1 MTAKIDGNVSPWM
14 KRQTMIDCTSAPIA
28 IIRVGNASA
37 SIAAVITRLRPS
49 TSATAPLNGA
59 VSATAS
65 VPAVMVALMTAA
77 LTENSDASDGSSACG
92 E

>member
-14 KRQTMIDCTSAPIA
+14 KRQTMIDCTSGAVA
-28 IIRVGNASA
+28 IIRVGKASA
-37 SIAAVITRLRPS
+37 SIEAVITRLRPI

>member
-1 MTAKIDGNVSPWM
+1 M
-14 KRQTMIDCTSAPIA
+14 KRQTMIACTSAAVA
-28 IIRVGNASA
+28 IIRVGIASA
-37 SIAAVITRLRPS
+37 TIEAVITRLRPI

-77 LTENSDASDGSSACG
+77 LTENSAASDGSSACG